1 LLKRPVHPGAVL
13 KDELGQLRIT
23 PAELARQIDLPA
35 SRVRAI
41 IDGKRSV
48 DGDAAL
54 RLGHWFGVEPQFWLN
69 LQAQFDL
76 VMAASETGDSIS
88 RLPTARGLP
97 DIRTR

>member
-1 LLKRPVHPGAVL
+1 MVL

-48 DGDAAL
+48 DGDGAL
-54 RLGHWFGVEPQFWLN
+54 RLGHWFGVEPRFWLN